1 MIGKKD
7 EVLVQREVV
16 TNIEEDINEVIN
28 AEIEAAVKAKADELS
43 KKYYR
48 NITVKFG
55 AKINKLVPRRVGRV
69 AYSSSLLNCQ
79 GAKAPSL
86 VRIQYP
92 SPHNIRG

>member
-28 AEIEAAVKAKADELS
+28 AEIEAAVKTKADKIK

-48 NITVKFG
+48 NITV
-55 AKINKLVPRRVGRV
+55 NSVLRLT
-69 AYSSSLLNCQ
+69 S
-79 GAKAPSL
+79 
-86 VRIQYP
+86 
-92 SPHNIRG
+92 

>member
-7 EVLVQREVV
+7 GILAEREVT

-28 AEIEAAVKAKADELS
+28 AEIEAVVKAKADELS

-55 AKINKLVPRRVGRV
+55 AKIN
-69 AYSSSLLNCQ
+69 
-79 GAKAPSL
+79 
-86 VRIQYP
+86 
-92 SPHNIRG
+92 

>member
-28 AEIEAAVKAKADELS
+28 AEIEAAVKTKSDDFCTT
-43 KKYYR
+43 YYR

-55 AKINKLVPRRVGRV
+55 AKLHQLV
-69 AYSSSLLNCQ
+69 
-79 GAKAPSL
+79 
-86 VRIQYP
+86 
-92 SPHNIRG
+92 

>member
-1 MIGKKD
+1 MVYGNCFNSSNDSEVFKLKEKWIVVGKKD

-28 AEIEAAVKAKADELS
+28 AEIEAVVKTKADELS

-55 AKINKLVPRRVGRV
+55 AKIN
-69 AYSSSLLNCQ
+69 
-79 GAKAPSL
+79 
-86 VRIQYP
+86 
-92 SPHNIRG
+92 

>member
-7 EVLVQREVV
+7 GILAEREVT

-28 AEIEAAVKAKADELS
+28 AEIEAVVKTKADELS

-55 AKINKLVPRRVGRV
+55 AKIN
-69 AYSSSLLNCQ
+69 
-79 GAKAPSL
+79 
-86 VRIQYP
+86 
-92 SPHNIRG
+92 